1 MTFLMVDKEKCRQDG
16 LCAMDCPAGIIVFN
30 GPGHYPELKPRGEKG
45 CLRCGHCVA
54 VCPHGAMDHA
64 EVSLAQS
71 PAIDPVLA
79 ISPAQA
85 EQFLRSRRSVRR
97 FKSRPVDRADLQQV
111 IEIARYAP
119 TAANS
124 QLVRWRVMDDQ
135 KQITAIAEKVID
147 WIRKWL
153 EKDKTSAPPYMVR
166 VIKNWE
172 NGVDSIFHSA
182 PCLVVAMAPEAA
194 RNGMVDLILS
204 LSYLELA
211 APGFGLG
218 TCWAGML
225 QGALKDLPSLR
236 MDLGIPPDFPFYY
249 TLMIG
254 YGAVKY
260 HRLPQRKA
268 PEIIWDQDQRR

>member
-1 MTFLMVDKEKCRQDG
+1 MAFLRVDTQKCRQDG
-16 LCAMDCPAGIIVFN
+16 LCAMDCPAGIILFD

-54 VCPHGAMDHA
+54 ICPHGAMDHA
-64 EVSLAQS
+64 EVRLSES
-71 PAIDPVLA
+71 PAIDPALSV
-79 ISPAQA
+79 SPVQA

-97 FKSRPVDRADLQQV
+97 FKSRPVDRADLQQL

-119 TAANS
+119 TAANV
-124 QLVRWRVMDDQ
+124 QLLKWRVIDDQ
-135 KQITAIAEKVID
+135 NQIRSIAAKVVD
-147 WIRKWL
+147 WIRQWL
-153 EKDKTSAPPYMVR
+153 ENDKASAPPYMDRTV
-166 VIKNWE
+166 KNWE

-182 PCLVVAMAPEAA
+182 PGLVVAMAPAMA
-194 RNGMVDLILS
+194 RNGLVDLTLA

-225 QGALKDLPSLR
+225 QGALKALPSLR
-236 MDLGIPPDFPFYY
+236 TDLGILPDYPFYY

-254 YGAVKY
+254 YSAVKY
-260 HRLPQRKA
+260 HRLPQRKP
-268 PEIIWDQDQRR
+268 PEILWG